1 MCPPKLRGDVFT
13 SAAIDNVDHRPS
25 STTAHDSF
33 HGTGISLLQHPDCDS
48 QGTDRGVVI
57 IRSPS
62 NVKAVGHLPSYYTDV
77 QPVTSPN
84 KKPPVPSGTQNLLQR
99 TLAEAE
105 MDQEKMWLQVVRD
118 VCDNDDVQRLGN
130 ISWAAYHAD
139 KQLLQN
145 VTITPT
151 ALLPLFP
158 DQAHSIA
165 MIRHDMDVVK
175 SAVNKLKP
183 GQIPVVTLDQPLIAI
198 AKQIQWNWPITHDE
212 ELFVIM
218 LGGLHTRWQP

>member
-1 MCPPKLRGDVFT
+1 MLRISAEMGNGICENFLQENVVCPPKLRGDVFT
-13 SAAIDNVDHRPS
+13 SAAIDNIDHRPS

-48 QGTDRGVVI
+48 QGTYRGVVI

-99 TLAEAE
+99 TIAEAE

-130 ISWAAYHAD
+130 ISWAAYLAD
-139 KQLLQN
+139 KQLPECHN
-145 VTITPT
+145 YT
-151 ALLPLFP
+151 
-158 DQAHSIA
+158 HSFA
-165 MIRHDMDVVK
+165 
-175 SAVNKLKP
+175 SSLS
-183 GQIPVVTLDQPLIAI
+183 
-198 AKQIQWNWPITHDE
+198 
-212 ELFVIM
+212 
-218 LGGLHTRWQP
+218 